1 MEIGILI
8 VVVLIII
15 LLIWSR
21 FYINS
26 NIKKAFDLVEKDNPI
41 SGTSLRETM
50 RYCKS
55 NKIECTLASSPQ
67 GDKYLLIQYNQKIL
81 TVQQKGSF
89 RLGESLI
96 YIQ

>member
-8 VVVLIII
+8 VVLIII
-15 LLIWSR
+15 WLIWSR

-26 NIKKAFDLVEKDNPI
+26 NIKKAFDLVAKDKPI

-50 RYCKS
+50 RYCKKS
-55 NKIECTLASSPQ
+55 KIECTLATSPE
-67 GDKYLLIQYNQKIL
+67 GGKYLLIQYNQKII
-81 TVQQKGSF
+81 TVQQKGNF